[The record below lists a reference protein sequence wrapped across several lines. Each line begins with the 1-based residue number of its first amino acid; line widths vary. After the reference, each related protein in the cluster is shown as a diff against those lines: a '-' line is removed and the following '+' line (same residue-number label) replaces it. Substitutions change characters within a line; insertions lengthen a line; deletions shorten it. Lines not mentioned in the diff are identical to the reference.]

1 MTPLLPSHALDEGEA
16 TVVQHA
22 GQEWIVMRRSGKVV
36 GYRNR
41 CPHRGVSL
49 NPNDNP
55 LLEST
60 GKLLQCARHGAL
72 FQPDNGECVSGPCSG
87 EFLEAIELIEQG
99 SAIYAA

>member
-1 MTPLLPSHALDEGEA
+1 MTPLLPSFVLDEGEA

-22 GQEWIVMRRSGKVV
+22 GQEWIVMRQGGTVV

-49 NPNDNP
+49 NPNDSP

-72 FQPDNGECVSGPCSG
+72 FQPITGECVSGPCLG
-87 EFLEAIELIEQG
+87 ESLDPIELIEQA
-99 SAIYAA
+99 STIYAV